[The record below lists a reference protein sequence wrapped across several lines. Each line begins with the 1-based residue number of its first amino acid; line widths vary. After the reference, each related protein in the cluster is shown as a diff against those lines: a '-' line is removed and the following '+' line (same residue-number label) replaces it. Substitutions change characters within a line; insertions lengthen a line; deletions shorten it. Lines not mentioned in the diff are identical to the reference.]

1 MRTDEQ
7 VYLLPPTIREVLAAG
22 HLCFFI
28 EQIMKK
34 LDLEPFE
41 HAYSEE
47 GDSLYHPAL
56 MLSVWLYAYATGITS
71 GRKLERRIAEDLPLR
86 HLAGGAHP
94 DHWALTQPVVS

>member
-1 MRTDEQ
+1 MRFSTLGGRAGIYARVTAQRLPGLQRVCEHSLDFSRVNDTQRSMSRFFPYHPEH

-41 HAYSEE
+41 RAYSDE
-47 GDSLYHPAL
+47 GGSLYHPAL
-56 MLSVWLYAYATGITS
+56 
-71 GRKLERRIAEDLPLR
+71 
-86 HLAGGAHP
+86 
-94 DHWALTQPVVS
+94 

>member
-1 MRTDEQ
+1 
-7 VYLLPPTIREVLAAG
+7 
-22 HLCFFI
+22 
-28 EQIMKK
+28 MKK

-94 DHWALTQPVVS
+94 DHWALTQPAVS